1 MRLVTVFACATLMMP
16 GTAFG
21 QAGSIG
27 GTVAKTDKSISGE
40 EQSEPQHRLQ
50 GERPSRGAAAAE
62 KTTGNLCQKIVGKW
76 AWINAGGTSETVFSP
91 GGTGQNPASGLTSAW
106 TCNNGIAIVR
116 WSNGYSDRV
125 TISRDGNSL
134 SILNPMGQLFSATRY

>member
-1 MRLVTVFACATLMMP
+1 MRLATVFACATLMIP
-16 GTAFG
+16 QAVFG

-27 GTVAKTDKSISGE
+27 GSVAKIDKSISGE
-40 EQSEPQHRLQ
+40 EQSEPQQRRQ
-50 GERPSRGAAAAE
+50 GERPSRGPVASEKAA
-62 KTTGNLCQKIVGKW
+62 GNLCQKIVGRW

-91 GGTGQNPASGLTSAW
+91 GGAGQNPASMTSAW
-106 TCNNGIAIVR
+106 TCSNGIAIVK